1 MSIHIITPI
10 SVTKAFIS
18 PLLLAITRAAQLCTT
33 QSARELMQSSA
44 ELWDIVDAYQIDG
57 SEESSEDLEE
67 VWVDMTKV
75 FAEVQLEVA
84 RMCALVDAE
93 EDSDMEKAWTFLLTG
108 FRLFDA
114 AVIAYVR
121 REHDEL
127 VSKAAAFDEF
137 QGLFANHPSP
147 SSTLH

>member
-1 MSIHIITPI
+1 MSIHIITPM

-18 PLLLAITRAAQLCTT
+18 PLLLAITRAAHLCTT

-44 ELWDIVDAYQIDG
+44 ELWDIVDAYSLDGVEG
-57 SEESSEDLEE
+57 SEESSEE

-93 EDSDMEKAWTFLLTG
+93 DDAEMEKAWTFLLTG

-121 REHDEL
+121 KEHDEL
-127 VSKAAAFDEF
+127 INKAEAFDEF
-137 QGLFANHPSP
+137 QGLFADHPNPSP
-147 SSTLH
+147 TIH